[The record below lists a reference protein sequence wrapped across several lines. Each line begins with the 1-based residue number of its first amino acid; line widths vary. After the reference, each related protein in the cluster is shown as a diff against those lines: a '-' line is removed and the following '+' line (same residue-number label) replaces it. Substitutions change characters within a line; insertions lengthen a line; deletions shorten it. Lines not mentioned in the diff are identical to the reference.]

1 MIIPW
6 KNILLII
13 VSALTMMMNSCSDKP
28 DVRTTMSFN
37 DNWEFLKPDT
47 TILSEAIVSNLKN
60 ELWEKVSLPHTAA
73 IEPSVM
79 KDPQWTGICW
89 YRKTFT
95 ISPESNGKHIAI
107 LIEAAMNDAVI
118 WMNGKEI
125 FRHQG
130 GYLPFYIDISEHVF
144 HGEENSILI
153 RLDNRDNPTIPP
165 GKSLEALDFNYYS
178 GIYRNA
184 FLVIKNKLHLTDP
197 MEIDTL
203 QGGGLIVNTKEIS
216 NEKAALGISA
226 SVRNQ
231 DSEAR
236 KCKIKIQL
244 KNKENQVVASGIS
257 ENISMSPHQTIRIP
271 LELEVAD
278 PILWSPAS
286 PYLYKLETSLVEDSK
301 TLETQSSRIGI
312 RQIEITAENGFT
324 INGEK
329 LKIRGTNRHQEYPY
343 IGNALSDN
351 AHYRD
356 AWKIK
361 NAGFNFVRSSHYPQS
376 TAFLNACDE
385 LGILVMDAIPGWQFI
400 GDSVFM
406 ENSYKDTREMCRRD
420 RNHPSIILWECAL
433 NETWMPIDF
442 VRKSEEIVREEIPFS
457 GIYTCG
463 WMDTIYSVFIPA
475 RQHAH
480 PPDYWNNYSKEKP
493 LFIAEYGD
501 WEYYAQNAGF
511 NQTEFKS
518 LKPSERSSRQLR
530 GYGEIALLQQA
541 FNYQESHN
549 HNLNGSAFGD
559 ANWLMFDYNRGY
571 APDIESSGVMDI
583 FRLPKFAFW
592 FYKSQ
597 SDDEPVCFIA
607 SYNTSNSAK
616 YTRVFSN
623 GDSVSLYRN
632 GIFQETRIPD
642 QNQNTN
648 NLLHPPF
655 TFIPLSFEAGTLKAV
670 SYKDGKIAAEST
682 VGTAG
687 KETGIRLEADF
698 SGKNLQ
704 SGDADVI
711 FIYAHIT
718 DENGNI
724 NYQTSAPVKFSVQG
738 DASLIGLNP
747 IHSEAGIASILLKA
761 GHSPD
766 KITVVAESLNLKS
779 GILEIIPDNSKE

>member
-1 MIIPW
+1 MATPL
-6 KNILLII
+6 KNIPLLISCAI
-13 VSALTMMMNSCSDKP
+13 TFMLFSCSGKSENSLK
-28 DVRTTMSFN
+28 MSFN
-37 DNWEFLKPDT
+37 ENWKFLRPDT
-47 TILSEAIVSNLKN
+47 ILMSEVIVADLNN
-60 ELWEKVSLPHTAA
+60 DLWEDINLPHTAA

-89 YRKTFT
+89 YRKSFH
-95 ISPESNGKHIAI
+95 ISPENDGKHIAI
-107 LIEAAMNDAVI
+107 LIEAAMHDAVI

-130 GYLPFYIDISEHVF
+130 GYLPFYIDISKHATF
-144 HGEENSILI
+144 DKENIILI
-153 RLDNRDNPTIPP
+153 RLDNRDNPSIPP
-165 GKSLEALDFNYYS
+165 GKSLETLDFNYYS

-184 FLVIKNKLHLTDP
+184 FLIIKNKLHLTDP

-203 QGGGLIVNTKEIS
+203 QGGGLIANTKEIS
-216 NEKAALGISA
+216 NEEAALGINV

-231 DSEAR
+231 DSEVR

-257 ENISMSPHQTIRIP
+257 ENISISPHQNIRIP
-271 LELEVAD
+271 LELDVAD
-278 PILWSPAS
+278 PMLWSPDS
-286 PYLYKLETSLVEDSK
+286 PYLYNLEAMLVENSK
-301 TLETQSSRIGI
+301 TIEIQTSQIGI
-312 RQIEITAENGFT
+312 RHIEITAESGFT

-329 LKIRGTNRHQEYPY
+329 MKIRGTNRHQEYPY

-351 AHYRD
+351 AQYRD

-376 TAFLNACDE
+376 TAFLDACDE

-400 GDSVFM
+400 GDSAFM
-406 ENSYKDTREMCRRD
+406 ENSYRDTRGMCRRD

-463 WMDTIYSVFIPA
+463 WMDTVYSVFIPA

-480 PPDYWNNYSKEKP
+480 PPDYWNNYSKQKP
-493 LFIAEYGD
+493 IFIAEYGD

-518 LKPSERSSRQLR
+518 LKPSERSSRQLSS
-530 GYGEIALLQQA
+530 YGEIALLQQA

-549 HNLNGSAFGD
+549 HNLNGPAFGD

-607 SYNTSNSAK
+607 SYNTANSAK
-616 YTRVFSN
+616 YIRVFSN

-632 GIFQETRIPD
+632 GIFHETRLPD
-642 QNQNTN
+642 QNPNTN

-655 TFIPLSFEAGTLKAV
+655 TFYPSSFEAGKVRAV
-670 SYKDGKIAAEST
+670 SYKNGKIAAEST

-704 SGDADVI
+704 ADGTDII

-724 NYQTSAPVKFSVQG
+724 NYQSSASVKFSVEG

-747 IHSEAGIASILLKA
+747 IHAEAGIGSILLKA
-761 GHSPD
+761 GHSPG
-766 KITVVAESLNLKS
+766 KITVVAESENLKT
-779 GILEIIPDNSKE
+779 GLLDIILEEAVK